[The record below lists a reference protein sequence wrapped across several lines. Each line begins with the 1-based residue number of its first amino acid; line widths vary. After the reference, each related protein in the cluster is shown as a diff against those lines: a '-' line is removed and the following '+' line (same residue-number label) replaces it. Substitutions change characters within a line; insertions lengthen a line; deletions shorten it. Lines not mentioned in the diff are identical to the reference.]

1 MIIFLSKGGEAMFW
15 NKQRLGIDLGTA
27 NTIIYIEKKGI
38 ALREP
43 SIVAKQI
50 DTGEIVAFGKEA
62 EQLVGR
68 TSDKYEII
76 RPMRDGVIANFE
88 LTKQMLSHYIKQAV
102 HRSISRP
109 EVVICVPSNISKVE
123 RRAMIDA
130 IKDLG
135 ISRAMIIEE
144 PFAAALGADLS
155 ISEPRGKMVVDIG
168 GGTTDVATISY
179 GEVVDDITTRA
190 GGNRMNE
197 AIQAF
202 VRENY
207 QLAIGYGEAEAL
219 KIEIGNAKF
228 TEYDKNDKMV
238 VKGRNI
244 ATGVPDE
251 RIIYAKVVSEALDEV
266 ISMIVTSIKQ
276 VLEVTKPELSV
287 DIMESG
293 IVLSGGGALLKRLP
307 ERLYDEIGIP
317 VHLSKIPLD
326 SVAIGAGK
334 MLKELNKQGKEHER
348 RSR

>member
-1 MIIFLSKGGEAMFW
+1 MFW
-15 NKQRLGIDLGTA
+15 SKQRLGIDLGTA

-43 SIVAKQI
+43 SIVARKI
-50 DTGEIVAFGKEA
+50 ATGEVVAFGKEA
-62 EQLVGR
+62 QSLVGR
-68 TSDKYEII
+68 TSDSYEII
-76 RPMRDGVIANFE
+76 RPMRDGVIANFDI
-88 LTKQMLSHYIKQAV
+88 TKQMLSHYIKQAV

-123 RRAMIDA
+123 RRAVIDA

-144 PFAAALGADLS
+144 PFASALGADLS
-155 ISEPRGKMVVDIG
+155 IFEPKGKMVVDIG

-179 GEVVDDITTRA
+179 GEIVDDLTSRA

-202 VRENY
+202 VREHY
-207 QLAIGYGEAEAL
+207 QLAIGYKDAEEL
-219 KIEIGNAKF
+219 KIQIGNAKF
-228 TEYDKNDKMV
+228 TEYDKDDKML

-251 RIIYAKVVSEALDEV
+251 RVIYAKVISQALDEV
-266 ISMIVTSIKQ
+266 IAMIVSSVKQ
-276 VLEVTKPELSV
+276 LLEITKPELSA
-287 DIMESG
+287 DIMETG

-317 VHLSKIPLD
+317 VHLAKTPLD

-334 MLKELNKQGKEHER
+334 MLKEMNRQSREHER
-348 RSR
+348 QLR

>member
-1 MIIFLSKGGEAMFW
+1 MKLSEGGNAMFW
-15 NKQRLGIDLGTA
+15 NKQKIGIDLGTA

-50 DTGEIVAFGKEA
+50 ETGEIVAYGREA
-62 EQLVGR
+62 ERLVGR

-88 LTKQMLSHYIKQAV
+88 LTKKMLSHYIQEAV
-102 HRSISRP
+102 HRSFSRP
-109 EVVICVPSNISKVE
+109 EVVICVPSNISKLE

-144 PFAAALGADLS
+144 PFAAALGSDLS

-179 GEVVDDITTRA
+179 GEIVDNNTSRA

-197 AIQAF
+197 AIQA
-202 VRENY
+202 VIREHY
-207 QLAIGYGEAEAL
+207 QLAIGYGDAELL
-219 KIEIGNAKF
+219 KIELGNAKF
-228 TEYDKNDKMV
+228 TKDDENDKMV
-238 VKGRNI
+238 IKGRNI

-251 RIIYAKVVSEALDEV
+251 RVIYARVVSKALDEV

-287 DIMESG
+287 DIMETG

-317 VHLSKIPLD
+317 VHLSKTPLD

-334 MLKELNKQGKEHER
+334 MLKEMNRQGKEHER
-348 RSR
+348 LSR